1 MADCCIVS
9 GLVHQ
14 AFETVESCACRE
26 GCARCESNGILHSL
40 IVNMFKLPQ
49 GVQSSTCKESNI
61 VSSKLGARVVL
72 RGLLNLPMEE
82 DAIPRDENGITD
94 TVVNADPVGVAPG
107 VVLETV
113 DA

>member
-1 MADCCIVS
+1 
-9 GLVHQ
+9 
-14 AFETVESCACRE
+14 
-26 GCARCESNGILHSL
+26 
-40 IVNMFKLPQ
+40 MFKLPQ